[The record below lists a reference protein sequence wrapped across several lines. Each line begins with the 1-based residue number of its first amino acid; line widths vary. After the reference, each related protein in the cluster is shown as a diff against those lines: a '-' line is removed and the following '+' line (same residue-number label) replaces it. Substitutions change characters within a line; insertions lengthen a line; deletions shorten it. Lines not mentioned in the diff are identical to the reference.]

1 MHGTSMNFTARFAR
15 RLKARNKAKICKISV
30 LEQNANENSD
40 YIDKIKYLPLQGYS
54 TLLQIQ
60 MFWEDMA
67 MKGTFLV
74 NHKVYNLNM
83 QTNV

>member
-54 TLLQIQ
+54 TLA
-60 MFWEDMA
+60 DS
-67 MKGTFLV
+67 
-74 NHKVYNLNM
+74 
-83 QTNV
+83 NVLGRHGNEGHFPGES

>member
-1 MHGTSMNFTARFAR
+1 MIDFAR
-15 RLKARNKAKICKISV
+15 A
-30 LEQNANENSD
+30 
-40 YIDKIKYLPLQGYS
+40 
-54 TLLQIQ
+54 TLHLQIQ